1 MQSSNYIEDIY
12 LEVFEKVIAAQAN
25 SRDINPAV
33 NFYTLLESNK
43 PITQAQAEYIIRILT
58 KYQAIALGLG
68 INYTDN
74 LLNPTWKSPFRVIDQ
89 SKHVYI
95 EKDSNGELWICLKF
109 PFQLKKAF
117 DEEIAH
123 VDEVDDSHWD
133 PDRKLR
139 ILSFYRYN
147 IMHIYD
153 FVKTHN
159 FIIDDSF
166 IDAIDQVEEIWQ
178 QADQVIPTCNI
189 VDGQVFLD
197 NINNETADWWKH
209 HSTGILENDLLL
221 AKVMGCKFLGIP
233 SSLAEKI
240 AASSESHF
248 WIKDIRHFLDLCI
261 NLQGRVVIILD
272 RSYDP
277 RAWVKSFI
285 EFVDEANF
293 SKLDIKVCFR
303 TNKEQ
308 DDGFNEWVKSKNIG
322 GTVDQGKIL
331 IFDHK
336 PAKWLFKQEE
346 DVKMLVTNN
355 LYPHTHSI
363 ARHWINSHPCVVY
376 LGDIKP
382 TLFKDRTIV
391 EL

>member
-1 MQSSNYIEDIY
+1 
-12 LEVFEKVIAAQAN
+12 
-25 SRDINPAV
+25 
-33 NFYTLLESNK
+33 
-43 PITQAQAEYIIRILT
+43 
-58 KYQAIALGLG
+58 
-68 INYTDN
+68 
-74 LLNPTWKSPFRVIDQ
+74 
-89 SKHVYI
+89 
-95 EKDSNGELWICLKF
+95 
-109 PFQLKKAF
+109 
-117 DEEIAH
+117 
-123 VDEVDDSHWD
+123 
-133 PDRKLR
+133 
-139 ILSFYRYN
+139 
-147 IMHIYD
+147 MHIYD

-166 IDAIDQVEEIWQ
+166 IDVIDQVEEIWQ
-178 QADQVIPTCNI
+178 QADRVIPTCNI
-189 VDGQVFLD
+189 VDGQLSID
-197 NINNETADWWKH
+197 NVNNETVDWWKQ

-221 AKVMGCKFLGIP
+221 AKAMGCKFLGTP